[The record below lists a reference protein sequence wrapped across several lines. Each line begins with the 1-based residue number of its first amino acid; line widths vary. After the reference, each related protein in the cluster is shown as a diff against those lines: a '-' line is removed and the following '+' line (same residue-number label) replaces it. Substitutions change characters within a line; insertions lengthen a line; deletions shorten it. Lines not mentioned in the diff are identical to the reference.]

1 MKSTKFQN
9 LVLKKE
15 PDIREARPRRDMS
28 LERDSKNV
36 KLDIKSLTL
45 LFVKKLLYISW
56 LFFIPEFLHF
66 SLVLLVN
73 ITS

>member
-15 PDIREARPRRDMS
+15 PDIREARPLRDMS
-28 LERDSKNV
+28 LKRDSKNV

-66 SLVLLVN
+66 RLVLLVN
-73 ITS
+73 VTI